1 MPSVCYGKSK
11 AFQLIEQY
19 TFLLV
24 DHCELSLDNNCSA
37 SKKDPGKGG
46 REGQREEEG
55 LEIQPGV
62 RHFLKGS
69 SSVRP

>member
-1 MPSVCYGKSK
+1 MPSVCYGNSK

-37 SKKDPGKGG
+37 SKKVPGKGG
-46 REGQREEEG
+46 QGRTERGRG
-55 LEIQPGV
+55 LGNSA
-62 RHFLKGS
+62 RC
-69 SSVRP
+69 